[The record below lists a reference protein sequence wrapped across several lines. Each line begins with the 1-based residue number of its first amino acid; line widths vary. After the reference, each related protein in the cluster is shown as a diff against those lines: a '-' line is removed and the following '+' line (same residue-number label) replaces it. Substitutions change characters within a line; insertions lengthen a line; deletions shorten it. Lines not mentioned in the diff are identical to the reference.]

1 MRIYSLLPTVLA
13 TSAMATAIAAQEP
26 RVMRLGPGTI
36 IPRDGGMFNLS
47 TEDQPRAVIGISTT
61 SAASSRDTLG
71 VLVASVRSGS
81 PAEKAGIEEG
91 NRIASINGV
100 SLKLAAAD
108 VGEDEMAGALSR
120 RLSRE
125 LDKLKPGDEVQ
136 LAVYANG
143 VTKSVKIKTISP
155 DDLYATRAV
164 RRNDERATLGLN
176 LAVTG
181 NARDSLGVFVMAT
194 EDGSPA
200 SKAGIE
206 EGSRIASINGVDVR
220 GSKADDDRDGFMV
233 RTSAVNRLEREVSRL
248 KPGDNVDLR
257 VYYNGQYRNVKLTAG
272 RLSDSPHRN
281 RSVTIL
287 GGDNFIVSPMTARI
301 DGVELGDQI
310 RRSLQDAGMAASGAL
325 RNVGR
330 AFGQF
335 GNRVQW

>member
-1 MRIYSLLPTVLA
+1 MRIDSLLPTVLA

-26 RVMRLGPGTI
+26 RIMRLGPGTI
-36 IPRDGGMFNLS
+36 IPRDGGTYNLL
-47 TEDQPRAVIGISTT
+47 TADQPRAVIGISTT

-108 VGEDEMAGALSR
+108 VGDEEMAGSLSR

-136 LAVYANG
+136 LSVYGNG
-143 VTKSVKIKTISP
+143 TTKSVKIKTISP

-164 RRNDERATLGLN
+164 RRNDERATLGLD

-194 EDGSPA
+194 DDGSPA
-200 SKAGIE
+200 AKAGIE

-220 GSKADDDRDGFMV
+220 GTKADDDDVMA
-233 RTSAVNRLEREVSRL
+233 RTAGVNRLEREVSRL

-272 RLSDSPHRN
+272 RLSDSPRRN
-281 RSVTIL
+281 RSLTIL
-287 GGDNFIVSPMTARI
+287 GGDNFMIPPMTARI

-310 RRSLQDAGMAASGAL
+310 RRSLKDAGVAASGAL
-325 RNVGR
+325 RDMGR
-330 AFGQF
+330 AFGRF